1 MSERVTRFAPPIVL
15 LAALAVGVLVP
26 TDLGVADPD
35 SEAADGLQTL
45 LSELE
50 DGAGVLVGFDPDI
63 GTYAEV
69 RPTMRTLLA
78 ELVDRGTSVSIVSL
92 TPEGRALAL
101 VELDRARRLAP
112 DAPAIADLGFVP
124 GAEAALVTVAG
135 AITGSSDLTSGGG
148 TVTLDAIDLIIV
160 VGGNDLG
167 PRSWVE
173 QVLPRIDPVPVIAIT
188 PVSLL
193 PEVEP
198 YRQSGQL
205 AAVIAT
211 PRDGASYRSVADP
224 GAFAGLAEI
233 DGGPPALAV
242 VLGLLAAI
250 TWLGE
255 VLLRRIGPAMAARP
269 DRERS

>member
-1 MSERVTRFAPPIVL
+1 MSERVTRFAAPIL
-15 LAALAVGVLVP
+15 LVAALAVGVLVP
-26 TDLGVADPD
+26 AGLGIADPD
-35 SEAADGLQTL
+35 SEAADGMQTILQGL
-45 LSELE
+45 DAGS
-50 DGAGVLVGFDPDI
+50 GVLVGFDPDI

-69 RPTMRTLLA
+69 RPTVRTLLA
-78 ELVDRGTSVSIVSL
+78 ELVGRGMSISIVSL

-101 VELDRARRLAP
+101 AELHRAARLAP
-112 DAPAIADLGFVP
+112 DARRIADLGFVP

-135 AITGSSDLTSGGG
+135 AISGSSDLTSAGRTAALGA
-148 TVTLDAIDLIIV
+148 TDLIVV

-173 QVLPRIDPVPVIAIT
+173 QVLPRIDPVPMIAIT

-211 PRDGASYRSVADP
+211 PRDGASYRSAADP
-224 GAFAGLAEI
+224 GRFTAVAEV
-233 DGGPPALAV
+233 DGGPPALAL

-250 TWLGE
+250 GWLGE
-255 VLLRRIGPAMAARP
+255 TLVRRIVPALAARP
-269 DRERS
+269 ERERS

>member
-1 MSERVTRFAPPIVL
+1 MSERVTRFAAPILL

-26 TDLGVADPD
+26 TDLGIGDPD
-35 SEAADGLQTL
+35 SEAADGLRTL
-45 LSELE
+45 LSGLD

-69 RPTMRTLLA
+69 RPTVRTLLA
-78 ELVDRGTSVSIVSL
+78 ELVDHGTSVSIVSL

-101 VELDRARRLAP
+101 AELGRAARLAP
-112 DAPAIADLGFVP
+112 DAPEIADLGFVP

-135 AITGSSDLTSGGG
+135 AIAGSSDLRTSGG
-148 TVTLDAIDLIIV
+148 TAALDATDLIVV

-173 QVLPRIDPVPVIAIT
+173 QVLPRIDPTPMIAIT

-211 PRDGASYRSVADP
+211 PRDGASYRSMADP
-224 GAFAGLAEI
+224 GTFAGLAEV
-233 DGGPPALAV
+233 DGGPPALSIL
-242 VLGLLAAI
+242 LGLLAAI
-250 TWLGE
+250 AWLGE
-255 VLLRRIGPAMAARP
+255 IVVRRLGPALAARP
-269 DRERS
+269 ERERS